1 MPREFGRNQRVAGF
15 IKQELAILIQ
25 RAFPLNDYG
34 MITVT
39 EVDVSPDLKNAKIF
53 VTTLGDKLSAD
64 ELVAAL
70 NAEAGSL
77 RHDLSQVLTS
87 RGVPVLTFLYDK
99 TIARAQRIDEIIGS
113 FSKAGDDNKSD

>member
-15 IKQELAILIQ
+15 IKQELATLIQ

-39 EVDVSPDLKNAKIF
+39 EVDVSPDLKNAKVY

-64 ELVAAL
+64 EVVVAL
-70 NAEAGSL
+70 NEESSAL
-77 RHDLSQVLTS
+77 RYDLSRLMTT
-87 RGVPVLTFLYDK
+87 RGVPALKFLYDK

-113 FSKAGDDNKSD
+113 FNKGEEDSNSD

>member
-70 NAEAGSL
+70 NEESGSL

-99 TIARAQRIDEIIGS
+99 SIARAQRIDEIIGS
-113 FSKAGDDNKSD
+113 FRKGEDDNKSD

>member
-53 VTTLGDKLSAD
+53 VTTLGDKMSAD
-64 ELVAAL
+64 ELVIAL
-70 NAEAGSL
+70 NEEAGAL
-77 RHDLSQVLTS
+77 RHDLSQLLTS
-87 RGVPVLTFLYDK
+87 RGVPVLTFHYDK

-113 FSKAGDDNKSD
+113 FSKGEDDSKSD

>member
-15 IKQELAILIQ
+15 IKQEVAILIQ

-39 EVDVSPDLKNAKIF
+39 EVDVSPDLKNAKIY

-70 NAEAGSL
+70 NEEAGSI

-113 FSKAGDDNKSD
+113 FRKGEDDNKSD